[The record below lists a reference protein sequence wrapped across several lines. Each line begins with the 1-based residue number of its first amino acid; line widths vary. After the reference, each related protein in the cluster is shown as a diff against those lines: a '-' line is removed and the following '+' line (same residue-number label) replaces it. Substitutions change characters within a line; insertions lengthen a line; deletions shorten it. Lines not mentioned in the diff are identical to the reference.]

1 MKMPQRRHETAD
13 APAPPADAGVMAVS
27 VSPRIPGGA
36 RGLAARRFLSIFSDG
51 NKRQRR
57 FRAAA
62 QAPNPPHGCVE
73 RAAAGHGVCRRG
85 ATPPRTVNFIIQ
97 RASKTVV
104 LNPINWMRNIPYVIV
119 IANVIGHYYN
129 RSKAGIRYK

>member
-1 MKMPQRRHETAD
+1 MKMPPQRRHETAD

-36 RGLAARRFLSIFSDG
+36 RRLAARRFLSIFSDG

-85 ATPPRTVNFIIQ
+85 ATPPHREFHHPTSMQNGRFK
-97 RASKTVV
+97 SNK
-104 LNPINWMRNIPYVIV
+104 LDEEYSLCHCNC
-119 IANVIGHYYN
+119 
-129 RSKAGIRYK
+129 

>member
-36 RGLAARRFLSIFSDG
+36 RRLAARRFCRFFRTATNVSGVFAPLR
-51 NKRQRR
+51 KRRI
-57 FRAAA
+57 
-62 QAPNPPHGCVE
+62 PHTVAWSA
-73 RAAAGHGVCRRG
+73 RRRG
-85 ATPPRTVNFIIQ
+85 MVSAASAQHPRTVNFIIQ
-97 RASKTVV
+97 RACKTVV